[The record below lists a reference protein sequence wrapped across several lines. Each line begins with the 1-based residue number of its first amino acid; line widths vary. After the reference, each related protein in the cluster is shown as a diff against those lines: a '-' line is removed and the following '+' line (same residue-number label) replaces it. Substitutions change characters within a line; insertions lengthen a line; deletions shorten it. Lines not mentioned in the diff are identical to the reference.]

1 MAKRRN
7 VVGKIV
13 SIMVLIII
21 SVIVFNRGTIINSLK
36 SFIGFGELQLFEVK
50 TVTFDY
56 DVESGIIPNIFLLD
70 EKIVSVVDS
79 KITMFADDGE
89 AKWQEV
95 NDFESVLVDGN
106 KNFFVVVDYSK
117 GNIYTYDYRGNVN
130 ASLFGLGEVSD
141 VLVSEEGYIIIQQ
154 NISNSIN
161 VYDPKLNQLSALKV
175 NQGEITK
182 LKINEENQ
190 YVYVGTVDVSDTKI
204 NSYLYKYDLNGN
216 LIGSIQMID
225 EILFDFYFEN
235 GNVIKVS
242 DQEIATYSIDM
253 EPIDKFNSVGVVDLT
268 AYKDNVVVTQV
279 FDEQSKINDVT
290 PDYDSIAFD
299 LLKNEVVYNNI
310 LSKGYN
316 EMFYYESHLICYNN
330 NNVTLFD
337 DQGEIVR
344 EFDLPRD
351 VKKIKILSDSFF
363 VMMGTDYFTI
373 YELKY

>member
-1 MAKRRN
+1 MAKRKKA
-7 VVGKIV
+7 VGRIV
-13 SIMVLIII
+13 SLIVLIII
-21 SVIVFNRGTIINSLK
+21 GTIVFNRGTILNSLK

-70 EKIVSVVDS
+70 ENIVSVVDS
-79 KITMFADDGE
+79 KITLFSDDGE

-95 NDFESVLVDGN
+95 NDFESVIVDGN
-106 KNFFVVVDYSK
+106 ENFFVVVDYSK
-117 GNIYTYDYRGNVN
+117 GNVYTYDYRGNVN
-130 ASLFGLGEVSD
+130 ASLLGLGEVTD

-161 VYDPKLNQLSALKV
+161 VYDPKLSQLSTLKV
-175 NQGEITK
+175 SQGEITK

-190 YVYVGTVDVSDTKI
+190 YVYVGTIDVSETKI

-216 LIGSIQMID
+216 LVGSIQMID
-225 EILFDFYFEN
+225 EILFEFYFEK

-253 EPIDKFNSVGVVDLT
+253 EPIDRINSVGVVDLT

-290 PDYDSIAFD
+290 PDYDAIAFD
-299 LLKNEVVYNNI
+299 LLKNEVVYNKI
-310 LSKGYN
+310 LSTGFN
-316 EMFYYESHLICYNN
+316 EMFFYEDHLICYNN
-330 NNVTLFD
+330 NSVTLLD
-337 DQGEIVR
+337 DQGEIIR
-344 EFDLPRD
+344 EFDLPQD
-351 VKKIKILSDSFF
+351 VKKIRVLSDALF